1 MTAVFPQGSNYRS
14 FTTIHADTSEVTLYT
29 AGVGV
34 TAAYF
39 VWINL
44 SDDAADARTY
54 TLTFTDSSAS
64 KTATL
69 MYQKAMAANVQI
81 KEDFFVA
88 MEAGDTLKGTPSA
101 AGIHAVVTVHEVSSR
116 RG

>member
-14 FTTIHADTSEVTLYT
+14 FTTIHASGSEVTLYT
-29 AGVGV
+29 VPTGVI
-34 TAAYF
+34 AAYF

-44 SDDAADARTY
+44 SDVAANARTY
-54 TLTFTDSSAS
+54 TLTFTDSAGST
-64 KTATL
+64 TATL
-69 MYQKAMAANVQI
+69 MYQKAIAANEQL

-88 MEAGDTLKGTPSA
+88 MKAGDTLKGTPSA
-101 AGIHAVVTVHEVSSR
+101 SGVHAVVTIHEVSGR

>member
-1 MTAVFPQGSNYRS
+1 VTAVFPQGSNYRS
-14 FTTIHADTSEVTLYT
+14 FTTVHSDSSATTLYT
-29 AGVGV
+29 AGPGV
-34 TAAYF
+34 LAAYF

-54 TLTFTDSSAS
+54 TLTFTDSSGS
-64 KTATL
+64 TTATL

-88 MEAGDTLKGTPSA
+88 METGDTLTGTASA
-101 AGIHAVVTVHEVSSR
+101 SGVHAVVTIHEVSGR